1 MVLWDAP
8 AAGLWVFC
16 YLFVVGVQR
25 IPKRVARAVCW
36 LWGCG
41 VRLPPDRG
49 CFVACLVLE
58 WRGGWVVF
66 VGVGVV
72 YCGYFCMIIGFL
84 GKGGSGKSSIA
95 TQMAL
100 SLRALGKGVFAIDA
114 DHNMDFAY
122 NITGGALP
130 SGVSCLGEGLDALRS
145 MLGLREGDSCD
156 RVFLEDFNDAGG
168 DGHFSLNPADLYT
181 QKYSCVVGDGL
192 RLMMAGSQT
201 DAVLY
206 GKACSHILTTPLK
219 IYLPLLEVDDGSV
232 VLMDEK
238 AGADGVST
246 GIVTGIDVGVIVCE
260 PSLHS
265 VKTARQIAEL
275 MDFFETPYVFVGNK
289 VTDDADREFI
299 TEHLGVV
306 PAAFFSDAT
315 AIKRDPFSLAS
326 AWYTAMVDVYR
337 KVTPLNKRNRLERTQ
352 RKFERNHSFRS
363 V

>member
-1 MVLWDAP
+1 MANLWAQSPVVGMPQVKNWFCVRRVEEKIVGGVLW
-8 AAGLWVFC
+8 
-16 YLFVVGVQR
+16 
-25 IPKRVARAVCW
+25 
-36 LWGCG
+36 
-41 VRLPPDRG
+41 
-49 CFVACLVLE
+49 
-58 WRGGWVVF
+58 
-66 VGVGVV
+66 GVGVV

-130 SGVSCLGEGLDALRS
+130 SGVSCLGEGLDALRL

-156 RVFLEDFNDAGG
+156 KVFLEDPV

-219 IYLPLLEVDDGSV
+219 IYLPLLEVDADSV
-232 VLMDEK
+232 VLVDEK

-260 PSLHS
+260 ASLHS

-289 VTDDADREFI
+289 VTSDADREFI
-299 TEHLGVV
+299 TEHLGAV
-306 PAAFFSDAT
+306 PVASFSDDT
-315 AIKRDPFSLAS
+315 SIKRDPFSLVS
-326 AWYTAMVDVYR
+326 AWYTAMMDVY
-337 KVTPLNKRNRLERTQ
+337 KKIAPLNQYDRWERTR

>member
-1 MVLWDAP
+1 M
-8 AAGLWVFC
+8 
-16 YLFVVGVQR
+16 YTVGT
-25 IPKRVARAVCW
+25 
-36 LWGCG
+36 
-41 VRLPPDRG
+41 
-49 CFVACLVLE
+49 F
-58 WRGGWVVF
+58 
-66 VGVGVV
+66 
-72 YCGYFCMIIGFL
+72 MIIGFL

-100 SLRALGKGVFAIDA
+100 SLRALGKRVLAIDA

-122 NITGGALP
+122 NITGGIMP
-130 SGVSCLGEGLDALRS
+130 SGVRCLGEGFDALRS

-156 RVFLEDFNDAGG
+156 KVFLEESGVG
-168 DGHFSLNPADLYT
+168 KFSLNPVDAYT
-181 QKYSCVVGDGL
+181 ETHSCVVGDGL

-246 GIVTGIDVGVIVCE
+246 GIVTGIDIGVIVCE

-299 TEHLGVV
+299 TEHLGAV
-306 PAAFFSDAT
+306 PVAFFSDAT
-315 AIKRDPFSLAS
+315 SIKRDPFSLAS
-326 AWYTAMVDVYR
+326 AWYTKMMDVYR
-337 KVTPLNKRNRLERTQ
+337 KVAPLNKRNRLERTQ